1 MESENINKES
11 GNKYEFSILHI
22 LNISFDQVG
31 YYKCH
36 VAMKRN
42 ETYMDMEVRS
52 ILLNVTSP
60 AQIVQIS
67 PRIYKK
73 IHEKVELFCVV
84 KGYPIESIK
93 WLKDNDSL
101 PKELDVLTINATHK
115 NTSLKLEVTKKDN
128 GTYTCIVN
136 TSISRA
142 NGSTEILVLDK
153 PQIALDIVKP
163 IGINKIFLNWTVN
176 DGNSPNDLKYIIQY
190 KSEDEK
196 EWVYY
201 QAKINSSS
209 RSLVLNV
216 KNNTLTSGKNSSMYT
231 VRIMAEN
238 SQGSS
243 QYSTSSLVR
252 MLDEEPI
259 FIPEVTAPGATTN
272 SINIKWTSPPNK
284 FKDHIHYYNLI
295 LRAYNS
301 SQKFEAIQ
309 PANKDYL
316 YMFSD
321 LNPATTYNIQVAACS
336 DYSRECGP
344 WSKIVNGTTM
354 DGMADPPSNASV
366 ECRFDNIS
374 YTNFVYVSWQ
384 PPSHPHGTI
393 VSYNVS
399 IKNEIVDAPNVTSHS
414 KDKSK

>member
-11 GNKYEFSILHI
+11 GNKYEVSILHI
-22 LNISFDQVG
+22 LNISFDKVG

-36 VAMKRN
+36 AAMKAN
-42 ETYMDMEVRS
+42 ETYMDMDVRS

-93 WLKDNDSL
+93 WLKDNESL
-101 PKELDVLTINATHK
+101 PKEWDIKTINATHK
-115 NTSLKLEVTKKDN
+115 NISLKLEVTKKDN
-128 GTYTCIVN
+128 GTYTCVVN

-153 PQIALDIVKP
+153 PQITLDIVKP

-176 DGNSPNDLKYIIQY
+176 DGNSPNDLKYMIQY

-216 KNNTLTSGKNSSMYT
+216 KNNTLTSSKNSSMYT

-243 QYSTSSLVR
+243 QYSTSNLVR

-259 FIPEVTAPGATTN
+259 FVPEVTAPGATTN
-272 SINIKWTSPPNK
+272 SINIKWTSPPDK

-316 YMFSD
+316 YMFSN

-374 YTNFVYVSWQ
+374 YTNFIYVSWQ

-399 IKNEIVDAPNVTSHS
+399 IKNLFKNVP
-414 KDKSK
+414 KVICRC